1 MIITAL
7 VSSGLMLSTVP
18 ASPVQTVRTDTG
30 EVEYV
35 EKVAADGTVV
45 LSGQETRGG
54 RRFRLIVK
62 DGLVRGWI
70 GNEFVSFPRPAAIAR
85 RR

>member
-7 VSSGLMLSTVP
+7 VSSGLMLSTAP
-18 ASPVQTVRTDTG
+18 ASPVQKVRTETS

-35 EKVAADGTVV
+35 QKVAADGTVV

-54 RRFRLIVK
+54 RRFRLTVK
-62 DGLVRGWI
+62 DGLVRGWV
-70 GNEFVSFPRPAAIAR
+70 GNQFVSFPQPTATAR
-85 RR
+85 LR